1 MRLEQTKG
9 QPETFFRMSEQGH
22 LLLGLGDVLDGG
34 GRHVFGLFQTL
45 GQSAA
50 QVLAHGELQSGIQ
63 SSPVYGK
70 WDNVCATIEVI
81 TLLPQFDMKVR
92 PRNFCQ

>member
-1 MRLEQTKG
+1 
-9 QPETFFRMSEQGH
+9 
-22 LLLGLGDVLDGG
+22 
-34 GRHVFGLFQTL
+34 
-45 GQSAA
+45 
-50 QVLAHGELQSGIQ
+50 
-63 SSPVYGK
+63 VYGK

>member
-9 QPETFFRMSEQGH
+9 QSETFFRMSEQGH

-34 GRHVFGLFQTL
+34 GRHVFGLLQTL

-50 QVLAHGELQSGIQ
+50 QVLAHGELQPGIQ
-63 SSPVYGK
+63 PGPVYGK
-70 WDNVCATIEVI
+70 WDHVCATIEVI
-81 TLLPQFDMKVR
+81 TF
-92 PRNFCQ
+92 